1 MNDDDDNSNNPNTS
15 LKKIC
20 IACINELSLW
30 KAVNSMKK
38 TKEQKNIIKSI
49 LKDAKAECGRTVI
62 EVVVWSET
70 GETRNVYYRALK
82 GNLPD
87 EAMICMFMAVHAA
100 ASLFDQYC
108 KACGIWITNEY
119 EYGKI
124 IRNYIFE
131 NDRNY
136 DVLELDEKLR
146 KAGQPSILKD
156 KAA

>member
-38 TKEQKNIIKSI
+38 TKEQKRIIRTI
-49 LKDAKAECGRTVI
+49 LKNAKAECGRTVI
-62 EVVVWSET
+62 EVVVWSES
-70 GETRNVYYRALK
+70 GETRNVYYRALR
-82 GNLPD
+82 GDLSD
-87 EAMICMFMAVHAA
+87 ESMLCMFMAVHAA
-100 ASLFDQYC
+100 ASLLDEYC
-108 KACGIWITNEY
+108 RACGIYLGDEF

-124 IRNYIFE
+124 IRKYIFE
-131 NDRNY
+131 KDKNY
-136 DVLELDEKLR
+136 DVLELDEILR
-146 KAGQPSILKD
+146 MAGQPSIIKD